1 MMIDNQRARYLVFS
15 VAAVLI
21 LLLRSPRTG
30 AAQAQSP
37 FLGSVPTGQA
47 TGTTLE
53 LSLKD
58 ALERSLK
65 YNLGIIESSQNNR
78 AAQAARL
85 RSLNGLLPN
94 LSARLSGALEQI
106 NLRAGGLNVN
116 IPGVH
121 VPTLVGPFGVAD
133 ARAYLSQQIL
143 NWSDIKNWKSASE
156 SEKASQYTYKR
167 DRDLVVITAGA
178 AYLLVISDIATTDS
192 IRARVETAQT
202 LYRNDVDQ
210 NRQGV
215 IASIDVL
222 RAQVE
227 LQTEQQRLISAENQ
241 LSIDKLALARVIGL
255 PSGQDFRLAD
265 SVPYAPLT
273 GMNLDESLKQARL
286 TRPDYMSAEA
296 QVRAADLARRAAAA
310 ENYPSLSADTN
321 YGDIGS
327 PNFGTSHGTFSFAV
341 ALNIPVFQG
350 SRVRAD
356 KLQTDA
362 ALEQRKAELA
372 DLEGRIDDEVRTAF
386 FNFQS
391 SSELVTVGRSNIDLA
406 TQTLTQ
412 AQDRFRAGIADN
424 LEVVQ
429 AQESLASANQS
440 YIASLYS
447 FNVSK
452 LSLALAI
459 GVAEQSALQYLGVK

>member
-1 MMIDNQRARYLVFS
+1 MIDNERARFCAFS
-15 VAAVLI
+15 LSAFVI
-21 LLLRSPRTG
+21 LLIVTPRAG

-58 ALERSLK
+58 ALERALK
-65 YNLGIIESSQNNR
+65 YNLGVIESSQNTR

-94 LSARLSGALEQI
+94 LSARLTGALEQI
-106 NLRAGGLNVN
+106 NLRAGGLNIH
-116 IPGVH
+116 IPGVR

-133 ARAYLSQQIL
+133 ARAYLSQQVFNL
-143 NWSDIKNWKSASE
+143 SDIKNWRSASE

-167 DRDLVVITAGA
+167 DRDLVVLTAGD

-215 IASIDVL
+215 IAGIDVL

-241 LSIDKLALARVIGL
+241 LSIDKLTLARVIGL
-255 PSGQDFRLAD
+255 PSGQEFRLAD

-273 GMNLDESLKQARL
+273 GMSLDESLKQARL
-286 TRPDYMSAEA
+286 TRPDYLSAEA
-296 QVRAADLARRAAAA
+296 HVRAAELARRAAAA
-310 ENYPSLSADTN
+310 ENYPSLSTDAN

-327 PNFGTSHGTFSFAV
+327 PNFGTSHGTFSIAV
-341 ALNIPVFQG
+341 GLNIPVFQG

-356 KLQTDA
+356 KLQADS

-372 DLEGRIDDEVRTAF
+372 DLGGRIDDEVRTAF

-391 SSELVTVGRSNIDLA
+391 SSELVTVARSNIDLS

-412 AQDRFRAGIADN
+412 AQDRFGAGVADN

-452 LSLALAI
+452 LSLALAL

>member
-1 MMIDNQRARYLVFS
+1 MIDNERARFWAFS
-15 VAAVLI
+15 VSGFVI
-21 LLLRSPRTG
+21 LLIVTSTAG
-30 AAQAQSP
+30 AVQTQNP
-37 FLGSVPTGQA
+37 FLGSVPAGQA

-58 ALERSLK
+58 ALERALK
-65 YNLGIIESSQNNR
+65 YNLGVIESSQNIR

-106 NLRAGGLNVN
+106 NLRAGGFNVN
-116 IPGVH
+116 IPGVR

-133 ARAYLSQQIL
+133 ARAYLSQQVFNL
-143 NWSDIKNWKSASE
+143 SDIKNWRSASE

-167 DRDLVVITAGA
+167 DRDLVVLTAGE

-215 IASIDVL
+215 IAGIDVL

-241 LSIDKLALARVIGL
+241 LSIDKLTLARVIGL
-255 PSGQDFRLAD
+255 PSGQEFRLAD

-273 GMNLDESLKQARL
+273 GMSLDESLKQARL
-286 TRPDYMSAEA
+286 TRPDYLSAEA
-296 QVRAADLARRAAAA
+296 HVRAAELARRAAAA
-310 ENYPSLSADTN
+310 ENYPSLSTDAN

-327 PNFGTSHGTFSFAV
+327 PNFGTSHGTFSIAV
-341 ALNIPVFQG
+341 GLNIPVFQG

-356 KLQTDA
+356 KLQADS

-372 DLEGRIDDEVRTAF
+372 DLGGRIDDEVRTAF

-391 SSELVTVGRSNIDLA
+391 SSELVTVGRSNIDLS

-412 AQDRFRAGIADN
+412 AQDRFGAGVADN

-452 LSLALAI
+452 LSLALAL

>member
-1 MMIDNQRARYLVFS
+1 MIDNERARFWAFS
-15 VAAVLI
+15 VSGFVI
-21 LLLRSPRTG
+21 LLIVTSTAG
-30 AAQAQSP
+30 AVQTQNP
-37 FLGSVPTGQA
+37 FLGSVPAGQA

-58 ALERSLK
+58 ALERALK
-65 YNLGIIESSQNNR
+65 YNLGVIESNQNIR

-106 NLRAGGLNVN
+106 NLRAGGFNVN
-116 IPGVH
+116 IPGVR

-133 ARAYLSQQIL
+133 ARAYLSQQVFNL
-143 NWSDIKNWKSASE
+143 SDIKNWRSASE

-167 DRDLVVITAGA
+167 DRDLVVLTAGE

-215 IASIDVL
+215 IAGIDVL

-241 LSIDKLALARVIGL
+241 LSIDKLTLARVIGL
-255 PSGQDFRLAD
+255 PSGQEFRLAD
-265 SVPYAPLT
+265 SVPYVPLT
-273 GMNLDESLKQARL
+273 DMSLEESLKQARL
-286 TRPDYMSAEA
+286 TRPDYLSAEA
-296 QVRAADLARRAAAA
+296 QVRAAELARRAAAA
-310 ENYPSLSADTN
+310 ENYPSLSTDAN

-327 PNFGTSHGTFSFAV
+327 PNFGTSHGTFSIAV
-341 ALNIPVFQG
+341 GLNIPVFQG

-356 KLQTDA
+356 KLQTDS

-372 DLEGRIDDEVRTAF
+372 DLGGRIDDEVRTAF
-386 FNFQS
+386 FNFRS
-391 SSELVTVGRSNIDLA
+391 SSELVTVARSNVNLA

-412 AQDRFRAGIADN
+412 AQDRFQAGVADN

-429 AQESLASANQS
+429 AQESVASANQS

-452 LSLALAI
+452 LSLALAL

>member
-1 MMIDNQRARYLVFS
+1 MVDNERAWFCAFS
-15 VAAVLI
+15 LPAFVI
-21 LLLRSPRTG
+21 LLIVTPRAG

-58 ALERSLK
+58 ALERALK
-65 YNLGIIESSQNNR
+65 YNLGVIESSQNTR

-85 RSLNGLLPN
+85 RSLNALLPN
-94 LSARLSGALEQI
+94 LSARLDGALDQI
-106 NLRAGGLNVN
+106 NLRAVGFNPN
-116 IPGVH
+116 IPGIH
-121 VPTLVGPFGVAD
+121 TPTIIGPFGVAD
-133 ARAYLSQQIL
+133 ARAYLSQQVF
-143 NWSDIKNWKSASE
+143 NWSDIKNWKSATE
-156 SEKASQYTYKR
+156 SEKATQYTYKR
-167 DRDLVVITAGA
+167 DRDLVVRTTGD
-178 AYLLVISDIATTDS
+178 AYLLVISDTATIDS
-192 IRARVETAQT
+192 IRARIETAQT
-202 LYRNDVDQ
+202 LYRNAVDQ
-210 NRQGV
+210 NKQGV
-215 IASIDVL
+215 IAGIDVL
-222 RAQVE
+222 RAKVE

-241 LSIDKLALARVIGL
+241 LAIDKLTLARIIGL
-255 PSGQDFRLAD
+255 PNGQELRLAD

-273 GMNLDESLKQARL
+273 DMGLDESLKQARL
-286 TRPDYMSAEA
+286 NRADYLSAEA
-296 QVRAADLARRAAAA
+296 QVRAAELARRAAAA
-310 ENYPSLSADTN
+310 ENYPSLSTGAN

-327 PNFGTSHGTFSFAV
+327 PNFGTSHGTFAIAV
-341 ALNIPVFQG
+341 GLNIPVFQG

-356 KLQTDA
+356 KLQADS

-372 DLEGRIDDEVRTAF
+372 DLGGRIDDEVRTAF
-386 FNFQS
+386 FNFRS
-391 SSELVTVGRSNIDLA
+391 SSELVTVARSNVDLA

-412 AQDRFRAGIADN
+412 AQDRFQAGVADN

-429 AQESLASANQS
+429 AQESVASANQS

-452 LSLALAI
+452 LSLALAL

>member
-1 MMIDNQRARYLVFS
+1 MIDNERARFWAFS
-15 VAAVLI
+15 VSGFVI
-21 LLLRSPRTG
+21 LLIVTSTAG
-30 AAQAQSP
+30 AVQTQNP
-37 FLGSVPTGQA
+37 FLGSVPAGQA

-58 ALERSLK
+58 ALERALK
-65 YNLGIIESSQNNR
+65 YNLGVIESSQNIR

-94 LSARLSGALEQI
+94 LSARFSGALEQI
-106 NLRAGGLNVN
+106 NLRAGGFNVN
-116 IPGVH
+116 IPGVR

-133 ARAYLSQQIL
+133 ARAYLSQQVFNL
-143 NWSDIKNWKSASE
+143 SDIKNWRSASE

-167 DRDLVVITAGA
+167 DRDLVVLTAGE

-215 IASIDVL
+215 IAGIDVL

-241 LSIDKLALARVIGL
+241 LSIDKLTLARVIGL
-255 PSGQDFRLAD
+255 PSGQEFRLAD
-265 SVPYAPLT
+265 SVPYVPLT
-273 GMNLDESLKQARL
+273 DTSLEESLKQARL
-286 TRPDYMSAEA
+286 TRPDYLSAEA
-296 QVRAADLARRAAAA
+296 QVRAAELARRAAAA
-310 ENYPSLSADTN
+310 ENYPSLSTDAN

-327 PNFGTSHGTFSFAV
+327 PNFGTSHGTFSIAV
-341 ALNIPVFQG
+341 GLNIPVFQG

-356 KLQTDA
+356 KLQADS

-372 DLEGRIDDEVRTAF
+372 DLGGRIDDEVRTAF

-391 SSELVTVGRSNIDLA
+391 SSELVTVARSNIDLS

-412 AQDRFRAGIADN
+412 AQDRFGAGVADN

-452 LSLALAI
+452 LSLALAL